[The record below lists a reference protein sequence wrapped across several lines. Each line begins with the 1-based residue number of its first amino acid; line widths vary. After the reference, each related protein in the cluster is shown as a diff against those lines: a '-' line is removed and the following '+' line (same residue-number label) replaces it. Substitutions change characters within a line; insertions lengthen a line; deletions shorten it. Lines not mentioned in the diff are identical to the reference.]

1 MKIPFVTLTIAL
13 LFIASPF
20 FVVGEAN
27 PEATLAEDDTRELS
41 NGWTHRPVVE
51 HFTGLSCPPCM
62 NGAHPD
68 LTRLWEEEGYTAEQ
82 PWNYIEWHELNGGGE
97 DDLATQNTYDRMRF
111 YQPGSS
117 GTPTADTDGGYVESG
132 GHQATSSCNYAD
144 VKQALEDSG
153 TRDDSEMKMVDIE
166 VYNSIDA
173 QTNTFSIDVKVTYL
187 STPGGLLD
195 DPRLNG
201 RLFIFMLED
210 NVTAWSK
217 TLEEYAL
224 CHNVFREY
232 ALEDELFT
240 IFQSGTDESYAE
252 FHAEW

>member
-1 MKIPFVTLTIAL
+1 MKLSVLVLAISFIL
-13 LFIASPF
+13 LASPIL
-20 FVVGEAN
+20 VAGEAN
-27 PEATLAEDDTRELS
+27 PETMESSEDTRELS
-41 NGWTHRPVVE
+41 NGWTHRPLVE

-68 LTRLWEEEGYTAEQ
+68 LTRLWEEEGYSAEQ
-82 PWNYIEWHELNGGGE
+82 TWNYIEWHELNGGNE
-97 DDLATQNTYDRMRF
+97 DDLATQDTYDRMKF

-153 TRDDSEMKMVDIE
+153 SRDDSEMKMVDIE
-166 VYNSIDA
+166 IYNSFNA
-173 QTNTFSIDVKVTYL
+173 QTNTFSIDVKATYL
-187 STPGGLLD
+187 SSTGSIME

-217 TLEEYAL
+217 TLDEFAL
-224 CHNVFREY
+224 CHNVFRE
-232 ALEDELFT
+232 
-240 IFQSGTDESYAE
+240 
-252 FHAEW
+252 